1 MPETVAEKFTY
12 VKLCEAQRSGED
24 VFLNIDETL
33 ERLISLGKKV
43 NRRFGELAITFIK
56 SMHV

>member
-1 MPETVAEKFTY
+1 M
-12 VKLCEAQRSGED
+12 KLCEAQWSGEG
-24 VFLNIDETL
+24 VFLNIEETL